1 MSYTETLAAF
11 ASATE
16 TTILALHAR
25 YETGEITGAQFVAL
39 AAAALIRAGA
49 QGAALAD
56 MALSASLSVQRKRPG
71 PALGLTLPD
80 DAPVNTRAAVADTLN
95 GEPYRLDP
103 LAAAAVLGRAEA
115 SHPQKT
121 PTGPGWAS
129 TASAGG
135 RGYSMA
141 ARARCARTS
150 PDPCCPRPRRCT
162 TTKGVDAPSNQST
175 TRRPP

>member
-1 MSYTETLAAF
+1 VSYTETLAAF

-103 LAAAAVLGRAEA
+103 LAAVAVVGRAEA
-115 SHPQKT
+115 LASAQDAYGAGMRQHRVSGWTRVLNGGACALCQDL
-121 PTGPGWAS
+121 TGPVLP
-129 TASAGG
+129 ASAQMYHHKGCG
-135 RGYSMA
+135 
-141 ARARCARTS
+141 
-150 PDPCCPRPRRCT
+150 CT
-162 TTKGVDAPSNQST
+162 QQPIDD
-175 TRRPP
+175 